1 MQVLLTFKTK
11 LGIMKKLFLSA
22 ALAIFAVA
30 AVAQSKTNSKSEVS
44 VTAKSNT
51 NKNKEKG
58 TEVSG
63 TAKSQSD
70 VEFRQDDANRDG
82 KLSAEE
88 RAARKEV
95 KKEELRTR
103 KADRTDDG
111 LLNGSASENNI
122 HGKTVSELAT
132 GTTLE
137 GREKGAAISGVAKAS
152 SNGELRRDENN
163 RDGEMSPEERTA
175 RKEARKEEAKSRKA
189 DRADDGLLNESTD
202 KNVHGKAVSGTAIGT
217 NIRAK
222 AKGAEVSTGAST
234 KARVGTG
241 VGVSL
246 GKNPRKGQ

>member
-1 MQVLLTFKTK
+1 
-11 LGIMKKLFLSA
+11 MKKLFFSA
-22 ALAIFAVA
+22 ALAIFAVTA
-30 AVAQSKTNSKSEVS
+30 IAQTKTNAKSDVS
-44 VTAKSNT
+44 VTAKGNS

-63 TAKSQSD
+63 SAKSQSD

-88 RAARKEV
+88 KAARKAA
-95 KKEELRTR
+95 KKEETRTR

-111 LLNGSASENNI
+111 MSNGSGSENNI

-137 GREKGAAISGVAKAS
+137 GREKGAAISGVAKTNA
-152 SNGELRRDENN
+152 NGELRRDERP
-163 RDGEMSPEERTA
+163 RDGEMTPEEKTA
-175 RKEARKEEAKSRKA
+175 RKEARKEEAKTRKS
-189 DRADDGLLNESTD
+189 DRADDGLLNGSAD

-217 NIRAK
+217 TLRGK
-222 AKGAEVSTGAST
+222 AKGAEVSTGARA

-241 VGVSL
+241 LDVSVGR
-246 GKNPRKGQ
+246 NPRKGQ

>member
-1 MQVLLTFKTK
+1 
-11 LGIMKKLFLSA
+11 MKKLFLSA

-30 AVAQSKTNSKSEVS
+30 AIAQTKTNAKSDVS
-44 VTAKSNT
+44 VEAKTNT
-51 NKNKEKG
+51 NKNKDKG

-63 TAKSQSD
+63 TAKSQTD

-88 RAARKEV
+88 RAARKEA
-95 KKEELRTR
+95 KKEEVRSR

-111 LLNGSASENNI
+111 IMNGSASENNI

-137 GREKGAAISGVAKAS
+137 GREKGAAISSVAKAN
-152 SNGELRRDENN
+152 SNGELNRDEKSY
-163 RDGEMSPEERTA
+163 DGDMTPEEKTA

-189 DRADDGLLNESTD
+189 DRSDDGLLNGSAD
-202 KNVHGKAVSGTAIGT
+202 KNVHGKATSGTAVGT
-217 NIRAK
+217 SLRGK
-222 AKGAEVSTGAST
+222 AKGVEVSTGARA

-241 VGVSL
+241 LDVSV
-246 GKNPRKGQ
+246 GKNPRRGQ